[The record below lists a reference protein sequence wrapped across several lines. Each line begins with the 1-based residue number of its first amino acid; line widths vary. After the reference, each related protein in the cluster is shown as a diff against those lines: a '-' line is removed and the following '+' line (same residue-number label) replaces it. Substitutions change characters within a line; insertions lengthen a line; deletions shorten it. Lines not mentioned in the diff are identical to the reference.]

1 MAMNRPGD
9 LLVESPGRFVARAV
23 QFTNSP
29 TNSPTTQ
36 LTNSPYS
43 LYQQR
48 SRARG
53 SVLAPRRCAMK
64 ITLLADDAIRLEP
77 VAGPMTIEAPSADMT
92 YSPFHM
98 LGSSL
103 ATCTFSVIQ
112 SWATH
117 AKIPLDDLVTDVR
130 WKFGEDPH
138 RVSDIAV
145 TFAWPSLPANRVAAA
160 RRVAELCTVHATLH
174 HPPHVTIEPA
184 RDAAAAAAQPA
195 GTAA

>member
-1 MAMNRPGD
+1 
-9 LLVESPGRFVARAV
+9 
-23 QFTNSP
+23 
-29 TNSPTTQ
+29 
-36 LTNSPYS
+36 
-43 LYQQR
+43 
-48 SRARG
+48 
-53 SVLAPRRCAMK
+53 MK

-117 AKIPLDDLVTDVR
+117 AKIPLDDLVIDVR

-145 TFAWPSLPANRVAAA
+145 TFDWPSLPANRVAAA

-184 RDAAAAAAQPA
+184 AHDAAPAPAQPA

>member
-1 MAMNRPGD
+1 
-9 LLVESPGRFVARAV
+9 
-23 QFTNSP
+23 
-29 TNSPTTQ
+29 
-36 LTNSPYS
+36 
-43 LYQQR
+43 
-48 SRARG
+48 
-53 SVLAPRRCAMK
+53 MK

-77 VAGPMTIEAPSADMT
+77 VAGPMTIEAPSADTT

-98 LGSSL
+98 LGTSL

-117 AKIPLDDLVTDVR
+117 AKIPLDDLVIDVR

-145 TFAWPSLPANRVAAA
+145 TFDWPSLPPNRVAAA

-184 RDAAAAAAQPA
+184 AREAAPAPAQPA

>member
-1 MAMNRPGD
+1 
-9 LLVESPGRFVARAV
+9 
-23 QFTNSP
+23 
-29 TNSPTTQ
+29 
-36 LTNSPYS
+36 
-43 LYQQR
+43 
-48 SRARG
+48 
-53 SVLAPRRCAMK
+53 MK

-77 VAGPMTIEAPSADMT
+77 VAGPMTIEASSADMT

-117 AKIPLDDLVTDVR
+117 AKIPLDDLVIEVR
-130 WKFGEDPH
+130 WQFGEDPY

-145 TFAWPSLPANRVAAA
+145 TFDWPSLPPNRVAAA

-174 HPPHVTIEPA
+174 HPPRISIEPA
-184 RDAAAAAAQPA
+184 AREAAPAQAQPA

>member
-1 MAMNRPGD
+1 
-9 LLVESPGRFVARAV
+9 
-23 QFTNSP
+23 
-29 TNSPTTQ
+29 
-36 LTNSPYS
+36 
-43 LYQQR
+43 
-48 SRARG
+48 
-53 SVLAPRRCAMK
+53 MK

-117 AKIPLDDLVTDVR
+117 AKISLDDLVIDVR

-145 TFAWPSLPANRVAAA
+145 TFEWPSLPANRVAAA

-174 HPPHVTIEPA
+174 HPPHITIEPVA
-184 RDAAAAAAQPA
+184 RDAAPAPAQPA

>member
-1 MAMNRPGD
+1 
-9 LLVESPGRFVARAV
+9 
-23 QFTNSP
+23 
-29 TNSPTTQ
+29 
-36 LTNSPYS
+36 
-43 LYQQR
+43 
-48 SRARG
+48 
-53 SVLAPRRCAMK
+53 MK

-77 VAGPMTIEAPSADMT
+77 VPGSMTIEAASADMV

-117 AKIPLDDLVTDVR
+117 AKIPLDDLVIDVR
-130 WKFGEDPH
+130 WKFGDDPH

-145 TFAWPSLPANRVAAA
+145 TFDWKSLPPNRVAAA
-160 RRVAELCTVHATLH
+160 RRVAELCTVHTTLH

-184 RDAAAAAAQPA
+184 TPNVAHAAQPA
-195 GTAA
+195 SQAAGTSA

>member
-1 MAMNRPGD
+1 
-9 LLVESPGRFVARAV
+9 
-23 QFTNSP
+23 
-29 TNSPTTQ
+29 
-36 LTNSPYS
+36 
-43 LYQQR
+43 
-48 SRARG
+48 
-53 SVLAPRRCAMK
+53 MK

-77 VAGPMTIEAPSADMT
+77 VPGSMTIEASSADMV

-117 AKIPLDDLVTDVR
+117 AKIPLDDLVIDVR

-145 TFAWPSLPANRVAAA
+145 TFEWPSLPANRVAAA

-184 RDAAAAAAQPA
+184 SRESAPAQAQPA
-195 GTAA
+195 LPAGSAA

>member
-1 MAMNRPGD
+1 
-9 LLVESPGRFVARAV
+9 
-23 QFTNSP
+23 
-29 TNSPTTQ
+29 
-36 LTNSPYS
+36 
-43 LYQQR
+43 
-48 SRARG
+48 
-53 SVLAPRRCAMK
+53 MK

-77 VAGPMTIEAPSADMT
+77 VAGPMTIEAPSADVT

-98 LGSSL
+98 LGTSL

-117 AKIPLDDLVTDVR
+117 AKIPVDDLVIDVR
-130 WKFGEDPH
+130 WEFGENPH

-145 TFAWPSLPANRVAAA
+145 TFEWPSLPPNRIAAA

-184 RDAAAAAAQPA
+184 ASHVAPTTPQPA

>member
-1 MAMNRPGD
+1 
-9 LLVESPGRFVARAV
+9 
-23 QFTNSP
+23 
-29 TNSPTTQ
+29 
-36 LTNSPYS
+36 
-43 LYQQR
+43 
-48 SRARG
+48 
-53 SVLAPRRCAMK
+53 MK

-77 VAGPMTIEAPSADMT
+77 VAGPMSIEAPGADMT

-117 AKIPLDDLVTDVR
+117 AKIPLDDLVIDVR
-130 WKFGEDPH
+130 WKFGGDPH

-145 TFAWPSLPANRVAAA
+145 TFDWPSLPPNRVAAA

-184 RDAAAAAAQPA
+184 AREPSPTPPQPA

>member
-1 MAMNRPGD
+1 
-9 LLVESPGRFVARAV
+9 
-23 QFTNSP
+23 
-29 TNSPTTQ
+29 
-36 LTNSPYS
+36 
-43 LYQQR
+43 
-48 SRARG
+48 
-53 SVLAPRRCAMK
+53 MK

-117 AKIPLDDLVTDVR
+117 AKIPLDDLVIDVR

-145 TFAWPSLPANRVAAA
+145 TFEWPSLPPNRVAAA

-174 HPPHVTIEPA
+174 PPPHVTIEPA
-184 RDAAAAAAQPA
+184 AREDAAPPSQPA
-195 GTAA
+195 GAAV

>member
-1 MAMNRPGD
+1 
-9 LLVESPGRFVARAV
+9 
-23 QFTNSP
+23 
-29 TNSPTTQ
+29 
-36 LTNSPYS
+36 
-43 LYQQR
+43 
-48 SRARG
+48 
-53 SVLAPRRCAMK
+53 MK

-77 VAGPMTIEAPSADMT
+77 VPGPMTIEAPSADVT

-117 AKIPLDDLVTDVR
+117 AKIPLDDLVIDVR

-145 TFAWPSLPANRVAAA
+145 TFEWPSLPANRVAAA

-184 RDAAAAAAQPA
+184 AREAAPAPPQAA